1 MGFAGE
7 EQRKEDVVIRNEC
20 RFNEPKCLEY
30 LSNEGES
37 REILISY
44 RLTTSE

>member
-7 EQRKEDVVIRNEC
+7 ELGKEDVVIRNKY
-20 RFNEPKCLEY
+20 RFNERKCLEY

-37 REILISY
+37 REILIKD